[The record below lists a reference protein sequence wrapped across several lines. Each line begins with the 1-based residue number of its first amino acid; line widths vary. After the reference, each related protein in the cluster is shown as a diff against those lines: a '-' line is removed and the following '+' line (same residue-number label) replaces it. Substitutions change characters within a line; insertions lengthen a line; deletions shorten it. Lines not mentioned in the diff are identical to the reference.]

1 MQISKYFSLKEFT
14 SSETAMKKGY
24 TENFNPPTEIIENLK
39 KLAEK
44 VADPIRVEWGAFSP
58 TVGYRCPRLNFDKDI
73 KGAKN
78 SQHLLGQAFD
88 ETFIHDGK
96 NISEQVFFW
105 LVNNRNKIPF
115 TKLIWEKG
123 NEVQPRWLHIGYTE
137 GAKQEIMYTFDGKGY
152 VNYFGSILEKHHK
165 SLGKIS

>member
-14 SSETAMKKGY
+14 SSETAMKEGFS
-24 TENFNPPTEIIENLK
+24 ENFNPPSGIIENLK

-58 TVGYRCPRLNFDKDI
+58 TVAYRCERLNNAVG
-73 KGAKN
+73 GAKN
-78 SQHLLGQAFD
+78 SQHLHGEAFD

-123 NEVQPRWLHIGYTE
+123 DELQPRWLHIGYTE
-137 GAKQEIMYTFDGKGY
+137 GVKQEIMYTFNGKDY
-152 VNYFGSILEKHHK
+152 IPYFGSVMEKHHK
-165 SLGKIS
+165 LLGKLI